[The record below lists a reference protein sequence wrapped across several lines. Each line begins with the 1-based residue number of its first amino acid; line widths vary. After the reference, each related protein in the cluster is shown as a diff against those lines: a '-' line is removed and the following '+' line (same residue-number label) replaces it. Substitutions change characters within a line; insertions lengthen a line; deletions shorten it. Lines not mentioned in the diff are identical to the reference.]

1 MVDNF
6 TRRTKGLPVNAEQL
20 SARTEQL
27 ECGVGVA
34 SEEARYDALAF
45 AAQAAAV
52 GRDAAF
58 ICASLEH
65 MSTLAREAFA
75 DKRFSAPK

>member
-1 MVDNF
+1 MS
-6 TRRTKGLPVNAEQL
+6 RLAAK
-20 SARTEQL
+20 TEQL

-34 SEEARYDALAF
+34 SDEARYDALAF

-65 MSTLAREAFA
+65 MSTPAREAFA